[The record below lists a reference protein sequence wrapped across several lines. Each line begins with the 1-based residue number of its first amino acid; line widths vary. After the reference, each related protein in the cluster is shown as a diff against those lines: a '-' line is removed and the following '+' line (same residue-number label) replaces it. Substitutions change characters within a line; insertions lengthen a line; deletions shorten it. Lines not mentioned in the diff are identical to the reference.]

1 MFEPCR
7 TSIIFITSLI
17 LGIVA
22 SHTSARIPPDAY
34 PATPNQVYAAGG
46 ACTFYSSN
54 GAVLMS
60 VDSAEAQSS
69 CSPALAAWVKVTPTS
84 GGYKEFPRYT
94 SEPMQVDAERKIEPI
109 AWNADTIYDEY
120 VLLDG
125 IGASANLLLDPTKI
139 LRVTNY
145 DGSVVYNQ
153 GEDYALDGRTLT
165 QLSQRVSSTVAS
177 LPGKKRDGSPDG
189 LVNTA
194 HTSWTRVTYV
204 VSRDIIWEQ
213 EFLSQFFPPRVG
225 HPLPNIERILYGERR
240 LTIQA
245 LGMGITSGMH
255 VSGSIADEM
264 NLPAAAPYM
273 RGYCELFAEVLQQ
286 YGFDVKLF
294 NSSCSGKT
302 VKWAADHI
310 VPLAAPNKPDLII
323 LDMGMTDM
331 LAETTPEQF
340 RQGLQRCIDSIRMH
354 LPRVSVLL
362 IANMIPDTAGAGAP
376 KEGAARMRSFLQ
388 EIRDVVS
395 KNYTNA
401 SNVSMIDVTSLSQAV
416 YERKGARSCLANSLY
431 PNDYFTSWIGQGI
444 THELTGGVT
453 SVPDKRRNA
462 INIQQRGNTVTIS
475 GDLPVA
481 SGTITV
487 VDLRGSVVFR
497 ASLDASKA
505 EQIITMPSLPRG
517 AYAITVESARKV
529 IAQTVYLVWL

>member
-1 MFEPCR
+1 
-7 TSIIFITSLI
+7 
-17 LGIVA
+17 
-22 SHTSARIPPDAY
+22 
-34 PATPNQVYAAGG
+34 
-46 ACTFYSSN
+46 
-54 GAVLMS
+54 
-60 VDSAEAQSS
+60 
-69 CSPALAAWVKVTPTS
+69 
-84 GGYKEFPRYT
+84 
-94 SEPMQVDAERKIEPI
+94 
-109 AWNADTIYDEY
+109 
-120 VLLDG
+120 
-125 IGASANLLLDPTKI
+125 
-139 LRVTNY
+139 
-145 DGSVVYNQ
+145 
-153 GEDYALDGRTLT
+153 
-165 QLSQRVSSTVAS
+165 
-177 LPGKKRDGSPDG
+177 
-189 LVNTA
+189 
-194 HTSWTRVTYV
+194 
-204 VSRDIIWEQ
+204 
-213 EFLSQFFPPRVG
+213 
-225 HPLPNIERILYGERR
+225 
-240 LTIQA
+240 
-245 LGMGITSGMH
+245 MGITSGMH

-395 KNYTNA
+395 KNYTNS

-416 YERKGARSCLANSLY
+416 YDRKGARSCLANSLH

-487 VDLRGSVVFR
+487 VDLRGSVVFK
-497 ASLDASKA
+497 ASLDASAA
-505 EQIITMPSLPRG
+505 EHIITMPSLPRG
-517 AYAITVESARKV
+517 AYAITVESARKA